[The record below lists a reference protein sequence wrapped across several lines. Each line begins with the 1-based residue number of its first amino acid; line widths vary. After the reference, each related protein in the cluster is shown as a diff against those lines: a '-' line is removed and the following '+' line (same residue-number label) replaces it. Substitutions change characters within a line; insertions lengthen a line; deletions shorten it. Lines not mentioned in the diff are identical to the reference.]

1 MEHLIW
7 DDGSIRR
14 RRLPLAGEAA
24 WGAFTTV
31 GCERGRLLL
40 WERHRERLHCT
51 LGRLSPRASF
61 RLPTEPELAAL
72 LEGNRLLGPAKLRV
86 AATLHPG
93 EAAWRIC
100 AHAVALPLCGPR
112 VPPSRLSLARWPG
125 IPALADLKMLSRA
138 PWDLARR
145 DAMDRGADDAILVT
159 RDGQVLETSVANVFA
174 LFGTDLTTPPADGRC
189 LPGTL
194 REWLLGTAR
203 ELGLSPSE
211 EPLSLDDLLAADEIW
226 TTNALIGVRPVAAI
240 GSRTFASWPLWQRL
254 VPLGVPAPGWP
265 GHWDRGARQVMIR
278 ASSPSP

>member
-7 DDGSIRR
+7 DDGNIRPR
-14 RRLPLAGEAA
+14 RPPVADEVA

-40 WERHRERLHCT
+40 WERHRERLHRT
-51 LGRLSPRASF
+51 LGRLSPGASF
-61 RLPTEPELAAL
+61 RLPPEPDLVAL
-72 LEGNRLLGPAKLRV
+72 LEANRLLGSAKIRV

-93 EAAWRIC
+93 GATWSIR
-100 AHAVALPLCGPR
+100 AHAGALPFCGPR
-112 VPPSRLSLARWPG
+112 VPPSRLSVARWPG
-125 IPALADLKMLSRA
+125 IPALADLKMLSRGA
-138 PWDLARR
+138 WDRARR

-194 REWLLGTAR
+194 REWLFGTAG

-211 EPLSLDDLLAADEIW
+211 QPLSLDDLLAADEVW
-226 TTNALIGVRPVAAI
+226 TTNALIGVRPVGAI

-265 GHWDRGARQVMIR
+265 GH
-278 ASSPSP
+278 